1 MRKRYSAEFK
11 ARVALD
17 AVKGDHPHSELASHY
32 QVHPNQIR
40 QWKAVLLASLPEL
53 FSDRRRRREGETQ
66 AELAHLYEQIGRLQ
80 VELDWLKKKSDVVR

>member
-17 AVKGDHPHSELASHY
+17 AVKSEKTLSELASQY

-40 QWKAVLLASLPEL
+40 QWKQALLAGLPDI
-53 FSDRRRRREGETQ
+53 FSDKRRHRECETAEQQ
-66 AELAHLYEQIGRLQ
+66 ARLYEQIGRLK
-80 VELDWLKKKSDVVR
+80 VELDWMKKKSGWAG